1 MYLEEMN
8 FIKEG
13 LPPPAHWTTEDKRLA
28 LRVWNE
34 YARVRREHQPDPKEE
49 D

>member
-13 LPPPAHWTTEDKRLA
+13 FPPPAHWTQGDKRLA

-34 YARVRREHQPDPKEE
+34 YERVRREYHEQAREE
-49 D
+49 E